1 MSTELKIRRI
11 GGSFM
16 LHLTA
21 DVARAMGAHAGQSI
35 LATQDGDRWVLDP
48 RAAPRRRQTYEELL
62 AKCDL
67 SAPPDPFEEQWMSF
81 PAVGEEIVRDH

>member
-1 MSTELKIRRI
+1 MPTELKIRRV

-21 DVARAMGAHAGQSI
+21 DVAKAMGAHAGQSI

-48 RAAPRRRQTYEELL
+48 RAAPRRRPTYEELL

-67 SAPPDPFEEQWMSF
+67 AAPPDPFEEEWMRL
-81 PAVGEEIVRDH
+81 PEAGEEVIRDD

>member
-48 RAAPRRRQTYEELL
+48 RAAPG
-62 AKCDL
+62 APDL
-67 SAPPDPFEEQWMSF
+67 RGIAGEMRPERAARPFEEQWMSF

>member
-1 MSTELKIRRI
+1 MPDNPSSQPRTAI
-11 GGSFM
+11 GGFW
-16 LHLTA
+16 T
-21 DVARAMGAHAGQSI
+21 R
-35 LATQDGDRWVLDP
+35 
-48 RAAPRRRQTYEELL
+48 APRPGAAETYEELL